1 MASESVGGVKLGLG
15 LPHAGPLAS
24 RANILSA
31 ASEAE
36 RIGLDSLWVLD
47 RVLRPLAPEWGEP
60 PPPFYATV
68 FDPLETLT
76 FVSAH
81 TTKVQLGTSV
91 IQALLHP
98 PVVLARRLATIDQ
111 LSGGRVIA
119 GLGQGWMPEEFAAAG
134 VPPTRRGKGM
144 IEFIGALRA
153 VWGPD
158 PVRFD
163 GDVYRIPTSDIGPKP
178 MQERIP
184 IVMGYDSKQGLRLA
198 ARFAD
203 GLNPNRRTLER
214 LRRDLEFFRNVADEA
229 GRDPSALPIYL
240 RGAGRLDADTSRG
253 EERLL
258 FAGSIDQWVEDI
270 ERVATMGVGHVF
282 LQMHASIEEQI
293 ATMGELRSRLGGDDP
308 GHPMTCLV

>member
-1 MASESVGGVKLGLG
+1 MASQSVGGVKLGLG

-24 RANILSA
+24 PANILRA

-47 RVLRPLAPEWGEP
+47 RVLRPLAPEWGDP

-76 FVSAH
+76 FVAAH
-81 TTKVQLGTSV
+81 TTRVQLGSSV

-98 PVVLARRLATIDQ
+98 PVVLARRLATLDQ
-111 LSGGRVIA
+111 LSGGRLIA

-144 IEFIGALRA
+144 VEFIEAIRA

-158 PVRFD
+158 PVSFD
-163 GDVYRIPTSDIGPKP
+163 GEIYRIPASDIGPKP
-178 MQERIP
+178 TRGRIP
-184 IVMGYDSKQGLRLA
+184 VVMGYDSKEGLRIA

-203 GLNPNRRTLER
+203 GLNPNRRTLKT
-214 LRRDLEFFRNVADEA
+214 LRRDLEFFRNVAEEA

-240 RGAGRLDADTSRG
+240 RGAGRLDSDTTQG
-253 EERLL
+253 EERPL
-258 FAGSIDQWVEDI
+258 FAGSIDQWVVDI

-282 LQMHASIEEQI
+282 LQLHTPIEEQI
-293 ATMGELRSRLGGDDP
+293 ATIGELRTRLGPGPDP
-308 GHPMTCLV
+308 LMTTVP